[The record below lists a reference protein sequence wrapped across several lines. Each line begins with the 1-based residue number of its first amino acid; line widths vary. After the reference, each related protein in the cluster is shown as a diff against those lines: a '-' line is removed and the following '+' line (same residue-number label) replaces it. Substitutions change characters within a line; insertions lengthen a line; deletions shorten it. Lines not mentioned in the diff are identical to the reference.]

1 MALKKEARLAH
12 LEAHALVHVS
22 DKELSC
28 AEALF
33 SKRRFAMQQPGTGNL
48 PGYFVFVAGKGREP
62 LVALAGLWPHNAFFA
77 NRFI

>member
-1 MALKKEARLAH
+1 
-12 LEAHALVHVS
+12 
-22 DKELSC
+22 
-28 AEALF
+28 
-33 SKRRFAMQQPGTGNL
+33 MQQPGTGNL